1 MRLISILLLS
11 LLLTGCGTMGIFS
24 DESTELQ
31 PEPLTEFTLEFTP
44 TIVWKAST
52 GEGAKNQ
59 YSDLSIWLDNEFLY
73 TIDYEGR
80 LSKFAAMTGDKQ
92 WSVGIDAPIF
102 TGVGGNSEL
111 VFVGSQEGEV
121 FALNKTDGQL
131 VWQQNVSSEVLAQ
144 PKANSSVV
152 VIRTSD
158 GRLTGLST
166 ETGTKLWSYQ
176 RAVPLL
182 SLRGAGTPVIAD
194 DKVIAG
200 YASGKLIALSIND
213 GKVVWEKNV
222 AIPSG
227 RTELERIVD
236 VDATPVVKNGVVY
249 AVSYQ
254 GKVAAL
260 SLDTGD
266 IYWSR
271 EMSSKAGLDVAAGD
285 SLFITDDSSYIWAIQ
300 DGSGDTLWRQTRLLR
315 RNTTAPA
322 IAGDAVILGDIEG
335 YIHWLS
341 RSDGRFVSRIQV
353 ADSAIVSQPIV
364 NGELVYVLATD
375 GTITALRI
383 K

>member
-1 MRLISILLLS
+1 MRFLSILLLS
-11 LLLTGCGTMGIFS
+11 SLLTGCGMGIFS
-24 DESTELQ
+24 DESTELL

-44 TIVWKAST
+44 SVVWKSGT

-59 YSDLSIWLDNEFLY
+59 YSDLTIWLDSEFLY
-73 TIDYEGR
+73 TVDYEG
-80 LSKFAAMTGDKQ
+80 LVTKFASMSGDKQ
-92 WSVGIDAPIF
+92 WSIDIDAPIF
-102 TGVGGNSEL
+102 TGVGGNSEF
-111 VFVGSQEGEV
+111 VFVGSQEGDV

-131 VWQQNVSSEVLAQ
+131 VWKKSVSSEVLAA
-144 PKANSSVV
+144 PRANSDVV
-152 VIRTSD
+152 VVRTSD

-166 ETGTKLWSYQ
+166 ETGSQLWSYQ

-200 YASGKLIALSIND
+200 YASGKLIALSIDD

-236 VDATPVVKNGVVY
+236 VDATPVIKNGVVY

-266 IYWSR
+266 IFWSR

-285 SLFITDDSSYIWAIQ
+285 SLFITDESSYIWAIQ
-300 DGSGDTLWRQTRLLR
+300 DGSGDALWRQTRLLR
-315 RNTTAPA
+315 RNATAPS
-322 IAGDAVILGDIEG
+322 IVGDVIILGDLEG
-335 YIHWLS
+335 YVHWIS
-341 RSDGRFVSRIQV
+341 RSDGRFVSRLNIS
-353 ADSAIVSQPIV
+353 DSPIVSKPVV

-375 GTITALRI
+375 GTLTALRI
-383 K
+383 N